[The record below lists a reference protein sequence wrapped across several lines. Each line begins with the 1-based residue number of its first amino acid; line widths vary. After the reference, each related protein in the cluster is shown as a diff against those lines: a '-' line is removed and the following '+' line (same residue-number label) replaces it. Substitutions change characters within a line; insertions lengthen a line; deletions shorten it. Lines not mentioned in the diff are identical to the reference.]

1 MTNAEM
7 RSGRASVATNWA
19 WFLLLGI
26 VLIACGAA
34 AVILPVASSFAASV
48 VLGVALAISGVVKI
62 VEALQVHAWAGY
74 IWQML
79 VGAVEIV
86 GGILIYLNPWAG
98 ALAITLLIALVFLV
112 QGLLQIGLAFRVR
125 PRAGWGW
132 FLLAG
137 LIALCVTAVMVM
149 KLRYTSFYT
158 PGTAGGIA
166 LIVAGCAYLAIALT
180 NRRAA
185 RQETPA

>member
-1 MTNAEM
+1 MARVEI
-7 RSGRASVATNWA
+7 RSGSASVATKWG

-26 VLIACGAA
+26 ILIGCGAA

-48 VLGVALAISGVVKI
+48 VLGVALAISGIVKI
-62 VEALQVHAWAGY
+62 VEALQVAGWAGY
-74 IWQML
+74 AWQML

-98 ALAITLLIALVFLV
+98 ALAITLLIGLVFLV
-112 QGLLQIGLAFRVR
+112 QGLVQIGLAFRVR

-132 FLLAG
+132 LLLAG
-137 LIALCVTAVMVM
+137 LIALCVTAAMVM
-149 KLRYTSFYT
+149 KLRYTNFYT
-158 PGTAGGIA
+158 PGTVGGIA

-180 NRRAA
+180 NRRAVQ
-185 RQETPA
+185 QETLA